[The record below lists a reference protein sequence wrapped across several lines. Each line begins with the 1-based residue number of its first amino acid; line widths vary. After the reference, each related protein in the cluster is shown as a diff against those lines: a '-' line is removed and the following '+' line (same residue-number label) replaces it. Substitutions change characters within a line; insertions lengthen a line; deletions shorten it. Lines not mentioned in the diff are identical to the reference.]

1 MTISARN
8 QLSATVKSIKKGV
21 SNDVIEL
28 LLGDSQTLYSVI
40 TSESTQN
47 LELAIGKSVFAIFK
61 APSVIL
67 TTDTDLIL
75 SSRNQ
80 LQGEVVQI
88 IEGAVNAEVIV
99 KTQGNVE
106 IAAIIT
112 EASLKSLALQVGTK
126 VTAMIKASS
135 VIIGAKKAH

>member
-28 LLGDSQTLYSVI
+28 LLGDSQTCSVI

-47 LELAIGKSVFAIFK
+47 LELAIGKSVFALFK

-99 KTQGNVE
+99 KKTQGKCRNC
-106 IAAIIT
+106 
-112 EASLKSLALQVGTK
+112 S
-126 VTAMIKASS
+126 
-135 VIIGAKKAH
+135 HYY